1 MQKRT
6 QISLEILKRS
16 QRTCFSIDSELYEI
30 CKIEKQVNKL
40 KKCHGIEVEVKK
52 LNDEVIIVS
61 RVK

>member
-6 QISLEILKRS
+6 QILLEILERS
-16 QRTCFSIDSELYEI
+16 QRTCFSVDSEVYEI

-40 KKCHGIEVEVKK
+40 KKCYGIVEVKK